1 MTGLLQNLARIGRG
15 EPIPGA
21 ARVALPPRF
30 AAPPRNDDAPVHETT
45 QDERQTPASSP
56 AALPNM
62 TGADDPATGVQAPQ
76 RRQREPD
83 NEGAPLRLEAK
94 VAAAAQPL
102 QSTDALLRSPVDAP
116 LPAAPRDPLRGRQPR
131 DTVLRETPR
140 PRNEAVTP
148 PALPL
153 GQTVLAGQAQR
164 RRETPPVIKVTI
176 DRIDIRSPEPPRAAR
191 AVKPAPK
198 PSVSLSDYLR
208 RPGPGGRA

>member
-1 MTGLLQNLARIGRG
+1 M
-15 EPIPGA
+15 
-21 ARVALPPRF
+21 
-30 AAPPRNDDAPVHETT
+30 HETT
-45 QDERQTPASSP
+45 QDERQTPASSL

-76 RRQREPD
+76 RRQMKPD
-83 NEGAPLRLEAK
+83 NERASLRLDPK

-102 QSTDALLRSPVDAP
+102 QSADAPSRSPVDAP
-116 LPAAPRDPLRGRQPR
+116 LPAAPRDPPRGTRPR
-131 DTVLRETPR
+131 DTVLRSTPR
-140 PRNEAVTP
+140 PRNEAATP

-153 GQTVLAGQAQR
+153 GHTVLAGQAQR

-208 RPGPGGRA
+208 RPGSGGRA